1 MAEDSRYSVIAQSR
15 IAGLRTRLI
24 GAGVISTAAM
34 IYAPSV
40 LPLMWLALTLAIQ
53 WSDHRFCLAYLRR
66 AANRP
71 PSQKEIAMMAAMTA
85 VNVTVYSSITI
96 PLWTQGGEIGRL
108 FAVIMLC
115 GALLHVTMQ
124 FYAVRT
130 LLLAAIIPHMTYL
143 VGYLIAIAVQSGQQG
158 LLPVAI
164 LLVAAALYATHLG
177 TVVRKA
183 NSALREL
190 AEANQR
196 EAAARLDAEAA
207 SAAKSAFVATLT
219 HEIRTPMN
227 AVISARHFLEAS
239 AINAEQREHVAMLR
253 DASEVMLGLMND
265 VLDMAKIE
273 AGRMVIESTPVD
285 LGGLCDSLIRLWTP
299 AARQKGLGLRFQC
312 EAPLPPVVLTD
323 PLRLRQILSNLI
335 SNAIKFTETGDVT
348 LSIRPSQGL
357 GGSGWEFRVQDQG
370 CGMSPDVLNHLFEP
384 FTQAS
389 VQTAR
394 THGGTGLGLTIS
406 LGLARLMGGDIRV
419 DSTPGA
425 GSCFTVELPLIEAV
439 SSPLG
444 SPTVRVVDQQL
455 TPVGLRVLIAEDH
468 AVNRRIL
475 ELLLSPLGWHLTL
488 AHDGAEAVAAADL
501 QTFDVILMDMQM
513 PVMDG
518 VSATKTLRMGNGPN
532 KDTPVIALTAN
543 ALDSHKALWAEAGVE
558 HFLTKPIDPPKL
570 IDTMLSVVNE
580 IPEDRSAVLSKIA

>member
-1 MAEDSRYSVIAQSR
+1 MAEDTRYSVIARSR
-15 IAGLRTRLI
+15 IAGLKTRLI
-24 GAGVISTAAM
+24 GAGVIATAAM
-34 IYAPSV
+34 VYAPSG
-40 LPLMWLALTLAIQ
+40 LPLIWLALSLAFQ
-53 WSDHRFCLAYLRR
+53 WIDHRFCLAYLRR
-66 AANRP
+66 AADTTPGR
-71 PSQKEIAMMAAMTA
+71 KEVLAMAAITA
-85 VNVTVYSSITI
+85 MNVTVFSAITL
-96 PLWTQGGEIGRL
+96 PLWLQGGETGRL

-130 LLLAAIIPHMTYL
+130 LLLAAIIPHMAYL
-143 VGYLIAIAVQSGQQG
+143 VGFLIATSVQFGQSGFIPVLV
-158 LLPVAI
+158 LLI
-164 LLVAAALYATHLG
+164 AAALYAVHLG
-177 TVVRKA
+177 AVVRKA
-183 NSALREL
+183 NSALTEL

-196 EAAARLDAEAA
+196 EEAARLEAEAA

-227 AVISARHFLEAS
+227 AVVSARHFLEATS
-239 AINAEQREHVAMLR
+239 LSAEQREHVAMLR
-253 DASEVMLGLMND
+253 DASDVMLGLMND

-285 LGGLCDSLIRLWTP
+285 LTGLCDSLIRLWTP
-299 AARQKGLGLRFQC
+299 AARQKGLNLSLQV
-312 EAPLPPVVLTD
+312 ETALPAAVLTD

-335 SNAIKFTETGDVT
+335 SNAIKFTEAGGVT
-348 LSIRPSQGL
+348 LTVRPSERTGAK
-357 GGSGWEFRVQDQG
+357 GWQFAIQDSG
-370 CGMSPDVLNHLFEP
+370 CGMTPDVLSQLFEP

-406 LGLARLMGGDIRV
+406 LGLARLMGGDIQV
-419 DSTPGA
+419 DSTPGE
-425 GSCFTVELPLIEAV
+425 GSSFTVDLPLSEAAA
-439 SSPLG
+439 SPQNARTG
-444 SPTVRVVDQQL
+444 VIVDQRL

-518 VSATKTLRMGNGPN
+518 VSATKALRMGHGPN
-532 KDTPVIALTAN
+532 QATPVIALTAN
-543 ALDSHKALWAEAGVE
+543 ALDSHKALWAEVGVV
-558 HFLTKPIDPPKL
+558 HFLTKPIDPPAL
-570 IDTMLSVVNE
+570 IDTMLSVAHE
-580 IPEDRSAVLSKIA
+580 GPAHRLAALSKTA